1 MGMSQGMHPRVLPHR
16 CEASQFPPA
25 RAKIWPPRAKLAD
38 RHRNPAPPEV
48 RSGRIRR
55 RAATGA
61 SGPFRPAMDVTLS
74 PRGRTVVVWLAAGI
88 GLFVLLE
95 AAHALKPF
103 AWAIITAYIL
113 HPLVAS
119 IHRRTRLSKHLI
131 TGWLYALIGL
141 ILVIFLINFTPALLQ
156 QISELQQE
164 RIPEV
169 IENIEDWFDDRQRRD
184 ERLAGIDTAFVEERL
199 DTAGQQLTDVLG
211 AEALPLVL
219 STFSVAIEGL
229 IYLIASFY
237 FIVYGERFVTAI
249 RDLLNRRY
257 HREFDRLL
265 LDINTTL
272 GAYIRAQVILVVI
285 MSTASYAAL
294 RILDVDYA
302 LSIAVATGFLEL
314 IPLIGPWTAGTIA
327 VTIALLQD
335 SAPYDWSN
343 ATLAIVV
350 GITYFALRQLEDA
363 FVIPLII
370 GRIVHLHPLLVI
382 FVLVMGTTLG
392 GVLGLIIAVPC
403 AAVIKIVVSFF
414 YAKLMSREQRLVETI
429 RTSDDLRSLS
439 DRFPNLINATVVLLI
454 EPNAVTWEDLPL
466 VQRVADEAA
475 DHAIALSAVTPDG
488 VAGALATAAGITTAT
503 IPATLPVAMDPML
516 ATNQ

>member
-1 MGMSQGMHPRVLPHR
+1 
-16 CEASQFPPA
+16 
-25 RAKIWPPRAKLAD
+25 
-38 RHRNPAPPEV
+38 
-48 RSGRIRR
+48 
-55 RAATGA
+55 
-61 SGPFRPAMDVTLS
+61 
-74 PRGRTVVVWLAAGI
+74 
-88 GLFVLLE
+88 
-95 AAHALKPF
+95 
-103 AWAIITAYIL
+103 
-113 HPLVAS
+113 
-119 IHRRTRLSKHLI
+119 
-131 TGWLYALIGL
+131 
-141 ILVIFLINFTPALLQ
+141 
-156 QISELQQE
+156 
-164 RIPEV
+164 
-169 IENIEDWFDDRQRRD
+169 
-184 ERLAGIDTAFVEERL
+184 
-199 DTAGQQLTDVLG
+199 
-211 AEALPLVL
+211 
-219 STFSVAIEGL
+219 
-229 IYLIASFY
+229 
-237 FIVYGERFVTAI
+237 
-249 RDLLNRRY
+249 
-257 HREFDRLL
+257 
-265 LDINTTL
+265 
-272 GAYIRAQVILVVI
+272 VILVVI

-439 DRFPNLINATVVLLI
+439 DRFPDLINATVVLLI